1 MLGLSSTPARRWRQG
16 AAIAATA
23 GLLTLAMTVSGQGQ
37 GNDLAS
43 MQVRLGQLEE
53 QLRIN
58 SGQIEGLQFQ
68 LTQLQS
74 LLERQQEDNEFRF
87 QQLEG
92 GGLGETDAVTPSGGE
107 TPADRLPQET
117 APQDSQ
123 SQTDTSVPTV
133 IDPLVGDS
141 DLMDGAEM
149 GGEDNLYARDVFGAE
164 GPEGQPQGEGQAQPQ
179 GQGQSGVVMGPP
191 EGALGTTP
199 PSQPLD
205 LSFDPDATPL
215 NEGDANAQYQAG
227 YDAVVRG
234 EYAFAE
240 NQFRQFVESF
250 PDNSQAPDATY
261 WLGET
266 LIQRAAFGE
275 AAEVLLEGFERYP
288 TSSRAPDLLLNLGIA
303 LHGAGEFDTAC
314 RTYGEVLRRYPDSTQ
329 AFRERVTAEQARA
342 GC

>member
-1 MLGLSSTPARRWRQG
+1 MSRLLRTLAARWRHG
-16 AAIAATA
+16 AVIAATA
-23 GLLTLAMTVSGQGQ
+23 GLLTLSMTMTGQGQ

-43 MQVRLGQLEE
+43 LQVRMDQLEE
-53 QLRIN
+53 LARVN

-74 LLERQQEDNEFRF
+74 LLERMQEDNEFRF

-92 GGLGETDAVTPSGGE
+92 GGLGETDAVTQSGGVM
-107 TPADRLPQET
+107 PAERLPQET
-117 APQDSQ
+117 PDMSQ
-123 SQTDTSVPTV
+123 AGVPTV

-141 DLMDGAEM
+141 DLIGEEQL
-149 GGEDNLYARDVFGAE
+149 GGEDNLYARDVFGE
-164 GPEGQPQGEGQAQPQ
+164 Q
-179 GQGQSGVVMGPP
+179 GVVLGPP
-191 EGALGTTP
+191 EGALGATP

-205 LSFDPDATPL
+205 LSFDPNAVPL
-215 NEGDANAQYQAG
+215 NDGDANAQYQAG

-250 PDNSQAPDATY
+250 PDHQQAPDATY

-266 LIQRAAFGE
+266 LIKREEYGE
-275 AAEVLLEGFERYP
+275 AAEVLLGAFERYP
-288 TSSRAPDLLLNLGIA
+288 TSTRAPDLLFNLGIA

-314 RTYGEVLRRYPDSTQ
+314 RTYSEVLRRYRDSTA
-329 AFRERVTAEQARA
+329 AFRDRVAAEQARA

>member
-1 MLGLSSTPARRWRQG
+1 VSRLTKTLLGRWRQG

-23 GLLTLAMTVSGQGQ
+23 GLLTLSMTVAGQGQ
-37 GNDLAS
+37 GNDLAT
-43 MQVRLGQLEE
+43 MQVRLDQLEE
-53 QLRIN
+53 QVRLN

-74 LLERQQEDNEFRF
+74 LLERTQEDNEYRF

-107 TPADRLPQET
+107 TPAERLPQET
-117 APQDSQ
+117 QPQTEPQAS
-123 SQTDTSVPTV
+123 TPTV

-141 DLMDGAEM
+141 DLMDGSEL
-149 GGEDNLYARDVFGAE
+149 GGEDNLYASDVFGQESGQE
-164 GPEGQPQGEGQAQPQ
+164 G
-179 GQGQSGVVMGPP
+179 SDGVVMGPP
-191 EGALGTTP
+191 AGELGSTP
-199 PSQPLD
+199 PSEPLD
-205 LSFDPDATPL
+205 LSFDPNAIPL
-215 NEGDANAQYQAG
+215 EDGDANAQYQAG

-240 NQFRQFVESF
+240 NQFRQFIESF
-250 PDNSQAPDATY
+250 PEHQQAPDATY

-266 LIQRAAFGE
+266 LIERAAYGE
-275 AAEVLLEGFERYP
+275 AAEVLLEGFESYA
-288 TSSRAPDLLLNLGIA
+288 TSTRAPDLLFSLGVA

-329 AFRERVTAEQARA
+329 AFKDRVTAEQAQA